1 MKNPPRR
8 GIGRW
13 LGRSNVVNFGSA
25 ETDGGW
31 RKFDESI
38 VAQAREPRDAVAV
51 ATDVTRLNTDGVLF
65 RNTECL
71 GVRVIGDDNHYVG
84 LELVQE
90 ISVTTWVAD
99 GDITDG
105 VVETDVAVS
114 QVNRPRKPNS
124 RKFTENKRYMTQ

>member
-1 MKNPPRR
+1 M
-8 GIGRW
+8 
-13 LGRSNVVNFGSA
+13 VNFGSA